1 MEKVK
6 IRKAK
11 IKDELFLEGEFT
23 ETLPGHSKKDSK
35 FSCTVPVH
43 QDLINAF
50 AKLPKHLAI
59 LCDGLELPA
68 KVKHLEDWTND
79 ELIKFTVKGFSV
91 SGNEETEGV
100 SLSGAKEGSYGLI
113 NLNTPTQKWE
123 NSDYHH
129 IGSLGSDINACIYEV
144 EQYLFEGKKAP
155 ERQLEMAFE
164 DEIESIIE

>member
-50 AKLPKHLAI
+50 AKLPKHLAV
-59 LCDGLELPA
+59 LCDGLELPEE
-68 KVKHLEDWTND
+68 VDHMEDWAN
-79 ELIKFTVKGFSV
+79 EEHVKFTVKGFSI
-91 SGNEETEGV
+91 SGNDETEAV
-100 SLSGAKEGSYGLI
+100 SLSGAKEGSFGLI
-113 NLNTPTQKWE
+113 NLNTPSQKWE
-123 NSDYHH
+123 NSDYGM
-129 IGSLGSDINACIYEV
+129 IGELGSDINACIYEV

-164 DEIESIIE
+164 EEIESLIE

>member
-43 QDLINAF
+43 QDLIKAF

-59 LCDGLELPA
+59 LCDGQ
-68 KVKHLEDWTND
+68 EDWTK
-79 ELIKFTVKGFSV
+79 EEAEKFTVKGFSIG
-91 SGNEETEGV
+91 GNDENETV
-100 SLSGAKEGSYGLI
+100 SLSGAKEGSYGII
-113 NLNTPTQKWE
+113 NLNTPPQKWE
-123 NSDYHH
+123 ASEYKD
-129 IGSLGSDINACIYEV
+129 IGELGSDINACIYEV

-155 ERQLEMAFE
+155 DQQLEMAFE
-164 DEIESIIE
+164 DMESADSPI

>member
-11 IKDELFLEGEFT
+11 IKDVLFLEGEFT

-43 QDLINAF
+43 QDLIDAF

-59 LCDGLELPA
+59 LCDGLEVPA
-68 KVKHLEDWTND
+68 KVKHLEDWND
-79 ELIKFTVKGFSV
+79 EELIKFTVRGFSIG
-91 SGNEETEGV
+91 GNEESEGV
-100 SLSGAKEGSYGLI
+100 SLSGAKEGTYGLI
-113 NLNTPTQKWE
+113 NLNTPFQKWE
-123 NSDYHH
+123 TSEYAQ

-155 ERQLEMAFE
+155 ERQLEMEFE
-164 DEIESIIE
+164 DEPVTD

>member
-43 QDLINAF
+43 QDLIDAF

-59 LCDGLELPA
+59 LCDGLIVPG
-68 KVKHLEDWTND
+68 KVKHLEDWND
-79 ELIKFTVKGFSV
+79 EELVKFTVKGFSIG
-91 SGNEETEGV
+91 GNEESESV

-113 NLNTPTQKWE
+113 NLNTPSQKWE
-123 NSDYHH
+123 GSEYHH

-155 ERQLEMAFE
+155 ERQM
-164 DEIESIIE
+164 EIEFEEEPVTD